1 MGVRDRIDQ
10 KSAEFAARLV
20 ERLGPERSM
29 QLASGMLTAVDEVS
43 AHRWDAAK
51 QRAEKL
57 GGDIR
62 PEKVE
67 ALTKAFSRELGG
79 AGAAAGAVAAAPTV
93 GTTATLAATMS
104 ELAWFT
110 GRAGD
115 LVLTIAALHGRED
128 PSIDER
134 RAWVLAVLIYGSS
147 ARDGFARAVNNA
159 TTGMSLAG
167 VDGRIP
173 VATLQ
178 MANRVMSS
186 ALLRTYGT
194 RRGLAAL
201 SRLLPVGVGAAVGW
215 TTKYAAGPGAR
226 PSCRWLLRP
235 AAVLGDRRRVDRHHP
250 PPTPPLSHGAADVHL
265 GSDPR

>member
-10 KSAEFAARLV
+10 KSAEFAARIV

-51 QRAEKL
+51 QRAQKL

-67 ALTKAFSRELGG
+67 ALTRAFSRELGG

-215 TTKYAAGPGAR
+215 TTNYAAVRALAR
-226 PSCRWLLRP
+226 HADGFFARLPYSAIDVESIDITHHQLRRS
-235 AAVLGDRRRVDRHHP
+235 ATTVQHMFISGQ
-250 PPTPPLSHGAADVHL
+250 T
-265 GSDPR
+265 